1 MTAATVAAGFASAVD
16 VLLLGNCGLLS
27 IFSVDWSSPATGRTR
42 DIFPLPE
49 IQTWPSTVE
58 FISDMRPADLKVANL
73 CIVGLNAMWADF
85 KTHRLTAPWR
95 SNPTICQLEAQRHV
109 AVKTARMLTR
119 LQAVAGDKWAWR
131 GAFQHFESAS
141 SSQYEPLR
149 GDAVDLPL
157 QAATCD
163 PLQHIPRDLV
173 CAISD
178 SSAIFPEPLP
188 LVQPLVPANE
198 HDYRQYLILVARE
211 MACAKLRLRR
221 HVRGLASVFA
231 AAKATEGRQ
240 RKIWNG
246 AQLSA
251 MAARPPPPHRLA
263 NPSSLLDIHAETGKP
278 LYYSKRDAETFF
290 DTLKL
295 PSDLQDV
302 FAQPPLLV
310 GDLLRETGMNIAA
323 LSELTD
329 DAAGV
334 QLTDN
339 EFVFPVHVVWPM
351 GFSWSSAIAQ
361 GTTLACVAA
370 AGVREECVLSVS
382 HKPPSDQSELC
393 LVATDDTVF
402 IHQSHAEGTSTLQRF
417 DGALAAAGIPR
428 KESKDISLV
437 EQVTILGCDVSSR
450 PHMAEPSQVKLLKCL
465 ACCLDLLRTKWA
477 SPGAVNGLLGLL
489 QWFSL
494 LQRPMFGVFDQIYEF
509 VQREPASDSLFR
521 AMCCVR

>member
-58 FISDMRPADLKVANL
+58 FISDMRPAALKVANL

-163 PLQHIPRDLV
+163 PLQHIPKDLV

-198 HDYRQYLILVARE
+198 HDCRQYLILVARE

-278 LYYSKRDAETFF
+278 LYHSKHDAETFF
-290 DTLKL
+290 DTLKF